1 MKTKK
6 KTPARTTALA
16 RRVEPRALVGAPHGD
31 HGVITVISAPPP
43 PTPSEPIAL
52 TSAPY
57 IGYPWG
63 KEPFTEKQHK
73 ALTAPVDPDLIDI
86 LPTGE
91 IYFPQVEYR
100 RRLTAV
106 FGSGGWS
113 LKNLNLPIMDD
124 NGTTLMQQWALLVHD
139 LVRAV
144 AWGEAEYNPSNKRV
158 SKATALEVIKSN
170 ALMRCCKDLGIASE
184 CWDRRFVDRFIKA
197 NCIRVIAVV
206 KNEEQAVWRRVDVT
220 PKWQE
225 IRVAPHSP
233 NADKW
238 KSDKPVASAP
248 HPISQKQRNFLWVKL
263 QEAGRDPDD
272 VKKHI
277 KLKYNVDHSADLPS
291 IYFEDVLGWL
301 ASKKRPG
308 E

>member
-1 MKTKK
+1 
-6 KTPARTTALA
+6 
-16 RRVEPRALVGAPHGD
+16 
-31 HGVITVISAPPP
+31 
-43 PTPSEPIAL
+43 
-52 TSAPY
+52 
-57 IGYPWG
+57 
-63 KEPFTEKQHK
+63 
-73 ALTAPVDPDLIDI
+73 VDPDLLDI

-100 RRLTAV
+100 RRLTDV

-113 LKNLNLPIMDD
+113 LKNLNLPVMDD

-144 AWGEAEYNPSNKRV
+144 AWGEAEYNPSNKRT

-184 CWDRRFVDRFIKA
+184 CWDRRFVDRFIKKH
-197 NCIRVIAVV
+197 CIRVIAQT
-206 KNEEQAVWRRVDVT
+206 KNGEEALWRRVDVT

-233 NADKW
+233 NADMWRGERKAGPP
-238 KSDKPVASAP
+238 SSQ
-248 HPISQKQRNFLWVKL
+248 PISQKQRNFLWVKL

-291 IYFEDVLGWL
+291 AYFDDVLVWL
-301 ASKKRPG
+301 TSNKRPG